1 MLNIGPPEL
10 LLVLAIALIVVGPKK
25 LPELARTIGRGL
37 SEFRKVQ
44 DEVKD
49 MVKLDLSMDPV
60 TTPTPPAPTPHRTPR
75 PASPAPEA
83 SSDAEEEPSEASVH
97 FWASTPLQPCS
108 WIGVPSAFEAPA
120 TSTHMPPMPL
130 IGPVLPVPPPEPSEV
145 ETRT

>member
-1 MLNIGPPEL
+1 MLNVGPPEL
-10 LLVLAIALIVVGPKK
+10 LLVLAIALIVVGPTK

-75 PASPAPEA
+75 PASPAPEV
-83 SSDAEEEPSEASVH
+83 SSDAEEEPPKASEPSGMSEPPEAGVVPAAEDDGAGPAADVDH
-97 FWASTPLQPCS
+97 PTPAHP
-108 WIGVPSAFEAPA
+108 PAPA
-120 TSTHMPPMPL
+120 
-130 IGPVLPVPPPEPSEV
+130 E
-145 ETRT
+145 

>member
-10 LLVLAIALIVVGPKK
+10 LLVLAIALIVVGPTK

-83 SSDAEEEPSEASVH
+83 SADAEEEPSEASVAQAAEDDGARPAVDVDH
-97 FWASTPLQPCS
+97 PTPADP
-108 WIGVPSAFEAPA
+108 PAPA
-120 TSTHMPPMPL
+120 
-130 IGPVLPVPPPEPSEV
+130 E
-145 ETRT
+145 

>member
-10 LLVLAIALIVVGPKK
+10 LLVLVIALIVVGPKK

-60 TTPTPPAPTPHRTPR
+60 TTPKPPPTPHRTPR
-75 PASPAPEA
+75 PASLAPEA
-83 SSDAEEEPSEASVH
+83 SSDAPETVAAVSDAS
-97 FWASTPLQPCS
+97 ASDGSDDTETADDEDLSTPADP
-108 WIGVPSAFEAPA
+108 PA
-120 TSTHMPPMPL
+120 A
-130 IGPVLPVPPPEPSEV
+130 E
-145 ETRT
+145 

>member
-83 SSDAEEEPSEASVH
+83 SSDAEEEPSEAS
-97 FWASTPLQPCS
+97 
-108 WIGVPSAFEAPA
+108 EAPA
-120 TSTHMPPMPL
+120 AEDDGAGPTVGVDHPTPADPPAPA
-130 IGPVLPVPPPEPSEV
+130 E
-145 ETRT
+145 

>member
-10 LLVLAIALIVVGPKK
+10 LVVLAIALIVVGPKK

-60 TTPTPPAPTPHRTPR
+60 TTPTPPPPTPHRTPR
-75 PASPAPEA
+75 PASATPDASLSDTDEGSTEASGPPEA
-83 SSDAEEEPSEASVH
+83 SA
-97 FWASTPLQPCS
+97 
-108 WIGVPSAFEAPA
+108 GPA
-120 TSTHMPPMPL
+120 TDHDDDELGAEVDPPTPA
-130 IGPVLPVPPPEPSEV
+130 GPPASAE
-145 ETRT
+145 

>member
-10 LLVLAIALIVVGPKK
+10 LLVLVIALVVVGPQK

-60 TTPTPPAPTPHRTPR
+60 TPPKTPRPTLHRTPR
-75 PASPAPEA
+75 PATEADVAGETEPAATQPVGDPSTA
-83 SSDAEEEPSEASVH
+83 SAAEEAEPDTDTDADTPIPADPPAS
-97 FWASTPLQPCS
+97 
-108 WIGVPSAFEAPA
+108 GE
-120 TSTHMPPMPL
+120 
-130 IGPVLPVPPPEPSEV
+130 
-145 ETRT
+145 

>member
-1 MLNIGPPEL
+1 MLNVGPPEL
-10 LLVLAIALIVVGPKK
+10 LLVLAIALIVVGPTK

-75 PASPAPEA
+75 PASPEPEVSSEAGEEPPEA
-83 SSDAEEEPSEASVH
+83 SEPS
-97 FWASTPLQPCS
+97 
-108 WIGVPSAFEAPA
+108 G
-120 TSTHMPPMPL
+120 
-130 IGPVLPVPPPEPSEV
+130 
-145 ETRT
+145 